1 MVRRKAQS
9 RQAAEGG
16 ELANDALQATL

>member
-16 ELANDALQATL
+16 ELANDALEATL